1 MIVYSFT
8 YLLNSIGFFIK
19 KNNSKKI
26 FYFTLL
32 LLVFISGTRYYLG
45 GSDVYVYENVYN
57 TSPSIEVV
65 LKYIFTGVNN
75 GVNTN
80 YEIGFVLICSLLKTL
95 KFSYFGFILMFTILF
110 YALMVIGLNRFVP
123 NWSVFIAAF
132 MYKIMFYNT
141 FISIRQ
147 GFTLAIFC
155 YSLQFIIDKKMFKY
169 FIACLVAFFI
179 HRGALLLFPLY
190 FLQYISIS
198 RNLYIYYSL
207 LLLPTKLIA
216 SRVNIGP
223 ILERIIDIFGFSSKS
238 EGWTEVTE
246 PISII
251 HTIECYLIV
260 LLIIFFFNKIMSY
273 KNRKEAKLILQ
284 LFLVVIPIFTLF
296 SEWIVMTR
304 LKDYFVIFYG
314 LIFGYILDGGTT
326 KILNKSQNEKKELSG
341 ILNYKI
347 ISLVILLCCFIG
359 MIRYVLVFDG
369 GHLMQ
374 FESFIFKGESIFN

>member
-1 MIVYSFT
+1 M
-8 YLLNSIGFFIK
+8 
-19 KNNSKKI
+19 
-26 FYFTLL
+26 
-32 LLVFISGTRYYLG
+32 FISGTRYYFG

-57 TSPSIEVV
+57 TSPSIDVV
-65 LKYIFTGVNN
+65 LRYIFTGENV

-80 YEIGFVLICSLLKTL
+80 YEVGFIFICSLLKTL
-95 KFSYFGFILMFTILF
+95 RFSYFGFILMFTMFF
-110 YALMVIGLNRFVP
+110 YALIILGLKRFVP
-123 NWSVFIAAF
+123 NWSIFIATF

-155 YSLQFIIDKKMFKY
+155 YSLQFIVDKKIFKY
-169 FIACLVAFFI
+169 FITCMIAFFI

-190 FLQYISIS
+190 FLQYINIS
-198 RNLYIYYSL
+198 RNFYIYYSL

-216 SRVNIGP
+216 NKVNIGP
-223 ILERIIDIFGFSSKS
+223 ILDKIIDIFGFSSKS
-238 EGWTEVTE
+238 DGWTEVTE

-260 LLIIFFFNKIMSY
+260 LLIIFFFNKILSY
-273 KNRKEAKLILQ
+273 KKSKEAKLILQ

-326 KILNKSQNEKKELSG
+326 QILSKSKNIKKELSG
-341 ILNYKI
+341 IMNYKI

-374 FESFIFKGESIFN
+374 FESFIFKGESIFY